1 MKKEKILKILIK
13 NVQNELDGLKAA
25 YDSTHSLMTA
35 PDMKS
40 EGKYDTRGIEAGY
53 LAGAQKARVTELETD
68 IQMLEEIK
76 PRSFKTT
83 DEVAIGA
90 LVELKLNDHKKK
102 YFISPTAGGT
112 MLEVEGES
120 ILVISVF
127 SPIGSE
133 VLSLKVGDNF
143 ELETKSTP
151 REYEIIGIE

>member
-53 LAGAQKARVTELETD
+53 LAGAQKVRVTELETD

-76 PRSFKTT
+76 PRVFKAD

-90 LVELKLNDHKKK
+90 LVELQLNDMKKK

-133 VLSLKVGDNF
+133 ALSLKVGEEF
-143 ELETKSTP
+143 ELETKTTP
-151 REYEIIGIE
+151 REYKIIGIE

>member
-1 MKKEKILKILIK
+1 MKKEKILKILIN
-13 NVQNELDGLKAA
+13 NVQNELNGLKAA

-53 LAGAQKARVTELETD
+53 LAGAQKVRVAELEGD
-68 IQMLEEIK
+68 LEMLKEIK
-76 PRSFKTT
+76 PRAFKK
-83 DEVAIGA
+83 DEEVAIGA
-90 LVELKLNDHKKK
+90 LVELQLNDQKKK

-112 MLEVEGES
+112 LVDIDGEG

-133 VLSLKVGDNF
+133 ALSLKVGEIF
-143 ELETKSTP
+143 ELETKTTP
-151 REYEIIGIE
+151 REYKIIGIE